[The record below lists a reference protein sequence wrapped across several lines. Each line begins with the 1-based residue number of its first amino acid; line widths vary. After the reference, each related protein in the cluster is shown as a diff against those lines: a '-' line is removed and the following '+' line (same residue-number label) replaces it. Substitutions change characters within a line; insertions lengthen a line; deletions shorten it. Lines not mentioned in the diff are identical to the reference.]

1 MSIGI
6 WLQSSPPLSLPAVT
20 DRFAARLGD
29 RGPLVGVWSV
39 VGHPAVAEVLATAGF
54 DFMAAG
60 TDVGF
65 LREAAGQYL
74 SRYRAGE

>member
-1 MSIGI
+1 MKSK
-6 WLQSSPPLSLPAVT
+6 PAV
-20 DRFAARLGD
+20 
-29 RGPLVGVWSV
+29 V
-39 VGHPAVAEVLATAGF
+39 EVLATAGF

-60 TDVGF
+60 TNVDF